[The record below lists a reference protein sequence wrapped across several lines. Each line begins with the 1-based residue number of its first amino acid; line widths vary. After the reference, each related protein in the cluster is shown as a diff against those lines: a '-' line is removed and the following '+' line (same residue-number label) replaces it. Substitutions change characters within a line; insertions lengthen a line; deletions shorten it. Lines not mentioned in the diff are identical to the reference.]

1 MNIENKLTDDLK
13 KPIEKADMKL
23 SENELNK
30 VAGGCSVTADST
42 PDVNLESHA
51 RIRAF
56 EV

>member
-30 VAGGCSVTADST
+30 VAGGCKVTAEST